1 MFQENFKK
9 VQNCLYF
16 SVLSKITISKLTAL
30 CCLGWRK
37 APTKYPGCQCTP
49 ATQGDPV
56 PVLIPSSWYNHNCT
70 ITSFFTSFSWTWGM
84 SSCCKETHEV
94 SPEERQV
101 ECLCFTLTV
110 LLCTPK
116 TETSPWHLLHFL
128 PCLKHLVSFRDKCYA
143 HARLEENTIVNSK
156 LSVRNSSSVHL
167 PKVRLASSIQLL
179 FLPLYLHRGMS
190 PSKAEPVPR
199 TERSYEKNLGLPG
212 S

>member
-1 MFQENFKK
+1 
-9 VQNCLYF
+9 
-16 SVLSKITISKLTAL
+16 
-30 CCLGWRK
+30 
-37 APTKYPGCQCTP
+37 
-49 ATQGDPV
+49 
-56 PVLIPSSWYNHNCT
+56 
-70 ITSFFTSFSWTWGM
+70 M

-128 PCLKHLVSFRDKCYA
+128 PCLKHLVSFRDKFYA

-199 TERSYEKNLGLPG
+199 ICEQRGLMRKTWVFLGVNKQLIGRKGGEMNPRL